1 MKTYEA
7 VLEST
12 TPIIFS
18 RKLEEIEYP
27 KKEREQADPYDLRI
41 WPEKAHYN
49 TDGRAVIPAVYFK
62 RALEECAKFLGL
74 PIKGKGKA
82 TYTKHFLSGVQILG
96 DLALDVTR
104 ETINGIATGKCAAD
118 GCGCAMV
125 VPISCNVDG
134 KRGSGSRVTRRFPA
148 VSRWKGKLLILV
160 VDELITEDV
169 LREHLGKAGLLIG
182 IGSFRISKGN
192 SNGGFRLVELK
203 EVNI

>member
-1 MKTYEA
+1 MKTYEVA
-7 VLEST
+7 LEST

-27 KKEREQADPYDLRI
+27 KKEREQADAYDLRI

-49 TDGRAVIPAVYFK
+49 TDGKAVIPAVYFK

-96 DLALDVTR
+96 DLVTDKAKG
-104 ETINGIATGKCAAD
+104 ELTCT
-118 GCGCAMV
+118 
-125 VPISCNVDG
+125 PISCNVDG
-134 KRGSGSRVTRRFPA
+134 KRGSGSRVTRRFPILPK
-148 VSRWKGKLLILV
+148 WKGSVIVMV

-169 LREHLGKAGLLIG
+169 LREHLNKAGLLIG

-192 SNGGFRLVELK
+192 SNGGFKLGELK
-203 EVNI
+203 AIEI